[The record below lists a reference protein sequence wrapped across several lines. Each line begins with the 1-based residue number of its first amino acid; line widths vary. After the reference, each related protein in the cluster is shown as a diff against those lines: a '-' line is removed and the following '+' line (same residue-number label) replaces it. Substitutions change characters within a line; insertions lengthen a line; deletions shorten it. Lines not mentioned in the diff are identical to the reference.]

1 MRDGPSDEEEDEAD
15 AANQGVTVAVKPP
28 PSFCAVCFLLTP
40 PRKKPISPVVL
51 PPLAAAVYYSPLLPF
66 SGCCLTFSCDVIKY
80 CTTHFLF
87 LSLFSSSSVPEGKGG
102 RGNMTAADMVVTAP
116 GAAYMPPP
124 PSLPPSL
131 SLSSVAFFTSWRPPL
146 PLPLLGC
153 IIEFGVRRRRRRLAK
168 MVGGTTT
175 REEESRD

>member
-51 PPLAAAVYYSPLLPF
+51 PPPPAVYYSPPLPF

-87 LSLFSSSSVPEGKGG
+87 LSLFSSSSVPEGKEG
-102 RGNMTAADMVVTAP
+102 RGNMTAADMVVTAQ

-153 IIEFGVRRRRRRLAK
+153 IIEFGVRRRLTK